1 MAKEKHLPKSI
12 SESKLL
18 SRDAENTLYGLML
31 FLISVIG
38 ILNNGF
44 VGNFLTYISAYAFG
58 VFYFVPF
65 LLGIAMGFYLILMKK
80 SYMVKI
86 NLVLLGII
94 LIALSCLIGSSLS
107 STPDSFSTVFTNFHT
122 KISNAVVNDTIFK
135 LRLSDI
141 GGLGGGIVGAF
152 LATLLCST
160 ITSIGTYIVVIV
172 LMLVG
177 LYLTFA
183 KLVLKIIDK
192 SKEAKKKHKEK
203 VLERLKKEEQEKEER
218 ELKLKVEQE
227 ENAKLDQE
235 ISSLSSRV
243 HGNEVNA
250 SFTNKNEDNYQVINN
265 SPNRP
270 RKVSISD
277 LTNNKESE
285 SISVTTKKDIPV
297 TPTPIN
303 QLFADDIE
311 PKEKIINEEPVN
323 DAPKQNLDT
332 SMAFNKP
339 TPAAS
344 ISFERKSEPEPQK
357 TLARINTPHKEY
369 VYPSLDLL
377 ADANGRSMK
386 SYNATVAE
394 ERKEAI
400 NQTFKDFNIGAYVDT
415 YTVGP
420 SVTRFDIKLDA
431 TTSVNSIQKVID
443 NVAIRLG
450 GVFPRFTK
458 VVLGHTTSGLEVP
471 NEKIDMVTL
480 KEVLYDIKDKNDKP
494 LLIPFGKDISGKV
507 VYETMTKFP
516 HMLVAGT
523 SGSGKSVFL
532 HSFILSLMMR
542 QTPDEVKFLIVDP
555 KQVEF
560 NYYRDCP
567 HLYCPI
573 ITEPLE
579 ARVALNKMI
588 KEMENR
594 YTLLAEGCFTD
605 LKQYNESMKE
615 EGKDILPYIVII
627 IDEYNDLVSALADIE
642 KPIIRLAQKARSA
655 GIHICIATQRPSADV
670 VTGTLKANLAVKV
683 ALMVSSLANSTT
695 ILGQSGAERL
705 QGNGDCLLD
714 CVSVTR
720 GQGFLRVQTPYVDRK
735 EIMKVVAFLKEHY
748 PVNYNPDFLDLR
760 DRSAMGPTFISSDD
774 SGGEYNSDEERYQNL
789 KSLVMARESVS
800 ISAIMDL
807 CHANFSTARGFYNRL
822 QEEGVI
828 EKTMPGSTSSKGA
841 KVIRRVETEEER
853 NNNGETGENS

>member
-12 SESKLL
+12 SEAKLL

-107 STPDSFSTVFTNFHT
+107 PTQDGFNTVFTNFHT

-141 GGLGGGIVGAF
+141 GGLGGGIVGSF

-160 ITSIGTYIVVIV
+160 ITSIGAYIVVIV

-183 KLVLKIIDK
+183 KLVLKIITK

-203 VLERLKKEEQEKEER
+203 VLERLKQEEQEKEER
-218 ELKLKVEQE
+218 ELKLKIEKE
-227 ENAKLDQE
+227 ENDKLDQE
-235 ISSLSSRV
+235 ISSFSSRV
-243 HGNEVNA
+243 HSNDNNVA
-250 SFTNKNEDNYQVINN
+250 IADKKEDSYQVINN
-265 SPNRP
+265 SPNHP
-270 RKVSISD
+270 QKVSISD
-277 LTNNKESE
+277 LTDKNESNPVVKKEAP
-285 SISVTTKKDIPV
+285 I

-311 PKEKIINEEPVN
+311 PKEDIKKEETINEIPVPN
-323 DAPKQNLDT
+323 QTLNT
-332 SMAFNKP
+332 SVAFNKP
-339 TPAAS
+339 IPAAS
-344 ISFERKSEPEPQK
+344 ISFERKPEPQK
-357 TLARINTPHKEY
+357 TLARVNTPHKEY

-720 GQGFLRVQTPYVDRK
+720 GQGFLRIQTPYVDRK

>member
-12 SESKLL
+12 SEAKLL

-107 STPDSFSTVFTNFHT
+107 PTQDGFNTVFTNFHT

-141 GGLGGGIVGAF
+141 GGLGGGIVGSF

-160 ITSIGTYIVVIV
+160 ITSIGAYIVVIV

-183 KLVLKIIDK
+183 KLVLKIITK

-203 VLERLKKEEQEKEER
+203 VLERLKQEEQEKEER
-218 ELKLKVEQE
+218 ELKLKIEKE
-227 ENAKLDQE
+227 ENDKLDQE
-235 ISSLSSRV
+235 ISSFSSRV
-243 HGNEVNA
+243 HSNDNNVSIA
-250 SFTNKNEDNYQVINN
+250 AKKEDSYQVINN

-270 RKVSISD
+270 QKVSISD
-277 LTNNKESE
+277 LTDKNESNPVVKKEAP
-285 SISVTTKKDIPV
+285 I

-311 PKEKIINEEPVN
+311 PKEDIKKEETINEIPVPN
-323 DAPKQNLDT
+323 QTLNT
-332 SMAFNKP
+332 SVAFNKP
-339 TPAAS
+339 IPAAS
-344 ISFERKSEPEPQK
+344 ISFERKPEPQK
-357 TLARINTPHKEY
+357 ALARVNTPHKEY

-822 QEEGVI
+822 QEEGII

>member
-12 SESKLL
+12 SEAKLL

-107 STPDSFSTVFTNFHT
+107 PTQDGFNTVFTNFHT

-141 GGLGGGIVGAF
+141 GGLGGGIVGSF

-160 ITSIGTYIVVIV
+160 ITSIGAYIVVIV

-183 KLVLKIIDK
+183 KLVLKIITK

-203 VLERLKKEEQEKEER
+203 VLERLKQEEQEKEER
-218 ELKLKVEQE
+218 ELKLKIEKE
-227 ENAKLDQE
+227 ENDKLDQE
-235 ISSLSSRV
+235 ISSFSSRV
-243 HGNEVNA
+243 HSNDNNVSIA
-250 SFTNKNEDNYQVINN
+250 AKKEDSYQVINN

-270 RKVSISD
+270 QKVSISD
-277 LTNNKESE
+277 LTDKNESNPVVKKEAP
-285 SISVTTKKDIPV
+285 I

-311 PKEKIINEEPVN
+311 PKEDIKKEETINEIPVPN
-323 DAPKQNLDT
+323 QTLNT
-332 SMAFNKP
+332 SVAFNKP
-339 TPAAS
+339 IPAAS
-344 ISFERKSEPEPQK
+344 ISFERKPEPQK
-357 TLARINTPHKEY
+357 ALARVNTPHKEY

-789 KSLVMARESVS
+789 KSLVMARETVS

>member
-12 SESKLL
+12 SEAKLL

-107 STPDSFSTVFTNFHT
+107 PTQDGFNTVFTNFHT

-141 GGLGGGIVGAF
+141 GGLGGGIVGSF

-160 ITSIGTYIVVIV
+160 ITSIGAYIVVIV

-183 KLVLKIIDK
+183 KLVLKIITK

-203 VLERLKKEEQEKEER
+203 VLERLKQEEQEKEER
-218 ELKLKVEQE
+218 ELKLKIEKE
-227 ENAKLDQE
+227 ENDKLDQE
-235 ISSLSSRV
+235 ISSFSSRV
-243 HGNEVNA
+243 HSNDNNVSTA
-250 SFTNKNEDNYQVINN
+250 TKKEDSYQVINN

-270 RKVSISD
+270 QKVSISD
-277 LTNNKESE
+277 LTDKNESNPVVKKEAP
-285 SISVTTKKDIPV
+285 I

-311 PKEKIINEEPVN
+311 PKEDIKKEETINEIPVPN
-323 DAPKQNLDT
+323 QTLNT
-332 SMAFNKP
+332 SVAFNKP
-339 TPAAS
+339 IPAAS
-344 ISFERKSEPEPQK
+344 ISFERKPEPQK
-357 TLARINTPHKEY
+357 TLARVNTPHKEY

>member
-12 SESKLL
+12 SEAKLL

-107 STPDSFSTVFTNFHT
+107 PTQDGFNTVFTNFHT

-141 GGLGGGIVGAF
+141 GGLGGGIVGSF

-160 ITSIGTYIVVIV
+160 ITSIGAYIVVIV

-177 LYLTFA
+177 LYLAFA
-183 KLVLKIIDK
+183 KLVLKIITK

-203 VLERLKKEEQEKEER
+203 VLERLKQEEQEKEER
-218 ELKLKVEQE
+218 ELKLKIEKE
-227 ENAKLDQE
+227 ENDKLDQE
-235 ISSLSSRV
+235 ISSFSSRV
-243 HGNEVNA
+243 HSNDNNVA
-250 SFTNKNEDNYQVINN
+250 IADKKEDSYQVINN

-270 RKVSISD
+270 QKVSISD
-277 LTNNKESE
+277 LTDKNESNPVVKKEAP
-285 SISVTTKKDIPV
+285 I

-311 PKEKIINEEPVN
+311 PKEDIKKEETINEIPVPN
-323 DAPKQNLDT
+323 QTLNT
-332 SMAFNKP
+332 SVAFNKP
-339 TPAAS
+339 IPAAS
-344 ISFERKSEPEPQK
+344 ISFERKPEPQK
-357 TLARINTPHKEY
+357 TLARVNTPHKEY

-720 GQGFLRVQTPYVDRK
+720 GQGFLRIQTPYVDRK

-822 QEEGVI
+822 QEEGII

>member
-12 SESKLL
+12 SEAKLL

-107 STPDSFSTVFTNFHT
+107 PTQDGFNTVFTNFHT

-141 GGLGGGIVGAF
+141 GGLGGGIVGSF

-160 ITSIGTYIVVIV
+160 ITSIGAYIVVIV

-183 KLVLKIIDK
+183 KLVLKIITK

-203 VLERLKKEEQEKEER
+203 VLERLKQEEQEKEER
-218 ELKLKVEQE
+218 ELKLKIEKE
-227 ENAKLDQE
+227 ENDKLDQE
-235 ISSLSSRV
+235 ISSFSSRV
-243 HGNEVNA
+243 HSNDNNVA
-250 SFTNKNEDNYQVINN
+250 IAAKKEDSYQVINN

-270 RKVSISD
+270 QKVSISD
-277 LTNNKESE
+277 LTDKNESNPVVKKEAP
-285 SISVTTKKDIPV
+285 I

-311 PKEKIINEEPVN
+311 PKEDIKKEETINEIPVPN
-323 DAPKQNLDT
+323 QTLNT
-332 SMAFNKP
+332 SVAFNKP

-344 ISFERKSEPEPQK
+344 ISFERKPEPQK
-357 TLARINTPHKEY
+357 ALARVNTPHKEY

-822 QEEGVI
+822 QEEGII

>member
-12 SESKLL
+12 SEAKLL

-107 STPDSFSTVFTNFHT
+107 PTQDGFNTVFTNFHT

-141 GGLGGGIVGAF
+141 GGLGGGIVGSF

-160 ITSIGTYIVVIV
+160 ITSIGAYIVVIV

-183 KLVLKIIDK
+183 KLVLKIITK

-203 VLERLKKEEQEKEER
+203 VLERLKQEEQEKEER
-218 ELKLKVEQE
+218 ELKLKIEKE
-227 ENAKLDQE
+227 ENDKLDQE
-235 ISSLSSRV
+235 ISSFSSRV
-243 HGNEVNA
+243 HSNDNNVSIA
-250 SFTNKNEDNYQVINN
+250 DKKEDSYQVINN

-270 RKVSISD
+270 QKVSISD
-277 LTNNKESE
+277 LTDRNESNPVVKKEAP
-285 SISVTTKKDIPV
+285 I

-311 PKEKIINEEPVN
+311 PKEDIKKEEIINETPVPN
-323 DAPKQNLDT
+323 QTLNT
-332 SMAFNKP
+332 SVAFNKP

-344 ISFERKSEPEPQK
+344 ISFERKPEPQK
-357 TLARINTPHKEY
+357 ALARVNTPHKEY

>member
-12 SESKLL
+12 SEAKLL

-107 STPDSFSTVFTNFHT
+107 PTQDGFNTVFTNFHT

-141 GGLGGGIVGAF
+141 GGLGGGIVGSF

-160 ITSIGTYIVVIV
+160 ITSIGAYIVVIV

-183 KLVLKIIDK
+183 KLVLKIITK

-203 VLERLKKEEQEKEER
+203 VLERLKQEEQEKEER
-218 ELKLKVEQE
+218 ELKLKIEKE
-227 ENAKLDQE
+227 ENDKLDQE
-235 ISSLSSRV
+235 ISSFSSRV
-243 HGNEVNA
+243 HSNDNNVSIA
-250 SFTNKNEDNYQVINN
+250 TKKEDSYQVINN

-270 RKVSISD
+270 QKVSISD
-277 LTNNKESE
+277 LTDKNESNPVVKKEAP
-285 SISVTTKKDIPV
+285 I

-311 PKEKIINEEPVN
+311 PKEDIKKEETINEIPVPN
-323 DAPKQNLDT
+323 QTLNT
-332 SMAFNKP
+332 SVAFNKP

-344 ISFERKSEPEPQK
+344 ISFERKPEPQK
-357 TLARINTPHKEY
+357 ALARVNTPHKEY

-822 QEEGVI
+822 QEEGII

>member
-12 SESKLL
+12 SEAKLL

-107 STPDSFSTVFTNFHT
+107 PTQDGFNTVFTNFHT

-141 GGLGGGIVGAF
+141 GGLGGGIVGSF

-160 ITSIGTYIVVIV
+160 ITSIGAYIVVIV
-172 LMLVG
+172 LMIVG

-183 KLVLKIIDK
+183 KLVLKIITK

-203 VLERLKKEEQEKEER
+203 VLERLKQEEQEKEER
-218 ELKLKVEQE
+218 ELKLKIEKE
-227 ENAKLDQE
+227 ENDKLDQE
-235 ISSLSSRV
+235 ISSFSSRV
-243 HGNEVNA
+243 HSNDNNVSIA
-250 SFTNKNEDNYQVINN
+250 TKKEDSYQVINN

-270 RKVSISD
+270 QKVSISD
-277 LTNNKESE
+277 LTDKNESNHVVKKEAP
-285 SISVTTKKDIPV
+285 I

-311 PKEKIINEEPVN
+311 PKEDIKKEETINEIPVPN
-323 DAPKQNLDT
+323 QTLNT
-332 SMAFNKP
+332 SVAFNKP

-344 ISFERKSEPEPQK
+344 ISFERKPEPQK
-357 TLARINTPHKEY
+357 ALARVNTPHKEY

-822 QEEGVI
+822 QEEGII

>member
-12 SESKLL
+12 SEAKLL

-107 STPDSFSTVFTNFHT
+107 PTQDGFNTVFTNFHT

-141 GGLGGGIVGAF
+141 GGLGGGIVGSF

-160 ITSIGTYIVVIV
+160 ITSIGAYIVVIV

-183 KLVLKIIDK
+183 KLVLKIITK

-203 VLERLKKEEQEKEER
+203 VLERLKQEEQEKEER
-218 ELKLKVEQE
+218 ELKLKIEKE
-227 ENAKLDQE
+227 ENDKLDQE
-235 ISSLSSRV
+235 ISSFSSLV
-243 HGNEVNA
+243 HSNDNNVSIA
-250 SFTNKNEDNYQVINN
+250 AKKEDSYQVINN

-270 RKVSISD
+270 QKVSISD
-277 LTNNKESE
+277 LTDKNESNPVVKKEAP
-285 SISVTTKKDIPV
+285 I

-311 PKEKIINEEPVN
+311 PKEDIKKEETINEIPVPN
-323 DAPKQNLDT
+323 QTLNT
-332 SMAFNKP
+332 SVAFNKP
-339 TPAAS
+339 IPAAS
-344 ISFERKSEPEPQK
+344 ISFERKPEPQK
-357 TLARINTPHKEY
+357 ALARVNTPHKEY

-720 GQGFLRVQTPYVDRK
+720 GQGFLRIQTPYVDRK

-822 QEEGVI
+822 QEEGII

>member
-12 SESKLL
+12 SEAKLL

-94 LIALSCLIGSSLS
+94 LIVLSCLIGSSLS
-107 STPDSFSTVFTNFHT
+107 PTQDGFNTVFTNFHT

-141 GGLGGGIVGAF
+141 GGLGGGIVGSF

-160 ITSIGTYIVVIV
+160 ITSIGAYIVVIV

-183 KLVLKIIDK
+183 KLVLKIITK

-203 VLERLKKEEQEKEER
+203 VLERLKQEEQEKEER
-218 ELKLKVEQE
+218 ELKLKIEKE
-227 ENAKLDQE
+227 ENDKLDQE
-235 ISSLSSRV
+235 ISSFSSRV
-243 HGNEVNA
+243 HSNDNNVSIA
-250 SFTNKNEDNYQVINN
+250 AKKEDSYQVINN

-270 RKVSISD
+270 QKVSISD
-277 LTNNKESE
+277 LTDKNESNPVVKKEAP
-285 SISVTTKKDIPV
+285 I

-311 PKEKIINEEPVN
+311 PKEDIKKEETINEIPVPN
-323 DAPKQNLDT
+323 QTLNT
-332 SMAFNKP
+332 SVAFNKP
-339 TPAAS
+339 IPAAS
-344 ISFERKSEPEPQK
+344 ISFERKPEPQK
-357 TLARINTPHKEY
+357 ALARVNTPHKEY

-789 KSLVMARESVS
+789 KSLVMARETVS

>member
-12 SESKLL
+12 SEAKLL
-18 SRDAENTLYGLML
+18 SKDAENTLYGLML

-107 STPDSFSTVFTNFHT
+107 PTQDGFNTVFTNFHT

-141 GGLGGGIVGAF
+141 GGLGGGIVGSF

-160 ITSIGTYIVVIV
+160 ITSIGAYIVVIV

-183 KLVLKIIDK
+183 KLVLKIITK

-203 VLERLKKEEQEKEER
+203 VLERLKQEEQEKEER
-218 ELKLKVEQE
+218 ELKLKIEKE
-227 ENAKLDQE
+227 ENDKLDQE
-235 ISSLSSRV
+235 ISSFSSRV
-243 HGNEVNA
+243 HSNDNNVSIA
-250 SFTNKNEDNYQVINN
+250 AKKEDSYQVINN

-270 RKVSISD
+270 QKVSISD
-277 LTNNKESE
+277 LTDKNESNPVVKKEAP
-285 SISVTTKKDIPV
+285 I

-311 PKEKIINEEPVN
+311 PKEDIKKEETINEIPVPN
-323 DAPKQNLDT
+323 QTLNT
-332 SMAFNKP
+332 SVAFNKP

-344 ISFERKSEPEPQK
+344 ISFERKPEPQK
-357 TLARINTPHKEY
+357 ALARVNTPHKEY

-822 QEEGVI
+822 QEEGII

>member
-12 SESKLL
+12 SEAKLL

-107 STPDSFSTVFTNFHT
+107 STQDGFNTVFTNFHT

-160 ITSIGTYIVVIV
+160 ITSIGAYIVVIV

-183 KLVLKIIDK
+183 KLVLKIIAK

-203 VLERLKKEEQEKEER
+203 VLERLKQEEQEKEER
-218 ELKLKVEQE
+218 ELKLKIEKE

-235 ISSLSSRV
+235 ISSLASRV
-243 HGNEVNA
+243 HSNDNNVYP
-250 SFTNKNEDNYQVINN
+250 TTKKEDNYQIINN

-270 RKVSISD
+270 QKVSISD
-277 LTNNKESE
+277 LTDQNESNNLAPKKEM
-285 SISVTTKKDIPV
+285 PV

-311 PKEKIINEEPVN
+311 PKEDIKKEEITNE
-323 DAPKQNLDT
+323 APAPNQILNA
-332 SMAFNKP
+332 SVAINKP

-344 ISFERKSEPEPQK
+344 ISFEKKVEPQK
-357 TLARINTPHKEY
+357 TLARVSTPRTEY
-369 VYPSLDLL
+369 IYPSLDLL

-400 NQTFKDFNIGAYVDT
+400 NQTFRDFNIGASVDT

-507 VYETMTKFP
+507 VSETMTKFP

-720 GQGFLRVQTPYVDRK
+720 GQGFLRIQTPYVDRK

-760 DRSAMGPTFISSDD
+760 DRSAMGPTYISSND
-774 SGGEYNSDEERYQNL
+774 GGEYDSEEERYQNL
-789 KSLVMARESVS
+789 KSLVMARDSVS
-800 ISAIMDL
+800 ISAIQDL
-807 CHANFSTARGFYNRL
+807 CHANFSTAKGFYTRL

-828 EKTMPGSTSSKGA
+828 EKTIPGSTSSKGA
-841 KVIRRVETEEER
+841 KVIRRVENKEEQ
-853 NNNGETGENS
+853 NSNVDDGENS

>member
-12 SESKLL
+12 SEAKLL

-107 STPDSFSTVFTNFHT
+107 PTQDGFNTVFTNFHT

-141 GGLGGGIVGAF
+141 GGLGGGIVGSF

-160 ITSIGTYIVVIV
+160 ITSIGAYIVVIV

-183 KLVLKIIDK
+183 KLVLKIITK

-203 VLERLKKEEQEKEER
+203 VLERLKQEEQEKEER
-218 ELKLKVEQE
+218 ELKLKIEKE
-227 ENAKLDQE
+227 ENDKLDQE
-235 ISSLSSRV
+235 ISSFSSRV
-243 HGNEVNA
+243 HSNDNNVSIA
-250 SFTNKNEDNYQVINN
+250 DKKEDSYQVINN

-270 RKVSISD
+270 QKVSISD
-277 LTNNKESE
+277 LTDSNESNPVVKKEAP
-285 SISVTTKKDIPV
+285 I

-311 PKEKIINEEPVN
+311 PKEDIKKEETINEIPVPN
-323 DAPKQNLDT
+323 QTLNT
-332 SMAFNKP
+332 SVAFNKP

-344 ISFERKSEPEPQK
+344 ISFERKPEPQK
-357 TLARINTPHKEY
+357 ALARVNTPHKEY

-720 GQGFLRVQTPYVDRK
+720 GQGFLRIQTPYVDRK

-822 QEEGVI
+822 QEEGII

>member
-12 SESKLL
+12 SEAKLL

-107 STPDSFSTVFTNFHT
+107 PTQDGFNTVFTNFHT

-141 GGLGGGIVGAF
+141 GGLGGGIVGSF

-160 ITSIGTYIVVIV
+160 ITSIGAYIVVIV

-183 KLVLKIIDK
+183 KLVLKIITK

-203 VLERLKKEEQEKEER
+203 VLERLKQEEQEKEER
-218 ELKLKVEQE
+218 ELKLKIEKE
-227 ENAKLDQE
+227 ENDKLDQE
-235 ISSLSSRV
+235 ISSFSSRV
-243 HGNEVNA
+243 HSNDNNVSIA
-250 SFTNKNEDNYQVINN
+250 TKKEDSYQVINN

-270 RKVSISD
+270 QKVSISD
-277 LTNNKESE
+277 LTDKNESNPVVKKEAP
-285 SISVTTKKDIPV
+285 I

-311 PKEKIINEEPVN
+311 PKEDIKKEETINEIPVPN
-323 DAPKQNLDT
+323 QTLNT
-332 SMAFNKP
+332 SVAFNKP

-344 ISFERKSEPEPQK
+344 ISFERKPEPQK
-357 TLARINTPHKEY
+357 ALARVNTPHKEY

-720 GQGFLRVQTPYVDRK
+720 GQGFLRIQTPYVDRK

-822 QEEGVI
+822 QEEGII

>member
-12 SESKLL
+12 SEAKLL

-107 STPDSFSTVFTNFHT
+107 PTQDGFNTVFTNFHT

-141 GGLGGGIVGAF
+141 GGLGGGIVGSF

-160 ITSIGTYIVVIV
+160 ITSIGAYIVVIV

-183 KLVLKIIDK
+183 KLVLKIITK

-203 VLERLKKEEQEKEER
+203 VLERLKQEEQEKEER
-218 ELKLKVEQE
+218 ELKLKIEKE
-227 ENAKLDQE
+227 ENDKLDQE
-235 ISSLSSRV
+235 ISSFSSRV
-243 HGNEVNA
+243 HSNDNNVSIA
-250 SFTNKNEDNYQVINN
+250 AKKEDSYQVINN

-270 RKVSISD
+270 QKVSISD
-277 LTNNKESE
+277 LTDKNESNPVVKKEAP
-285 SISVTTKKDIPV
+285 I

-311 PKEKIINEEPVN
+311 PKEDIKKEETINEIPVPDQTLN
-323 DAPKQNLDT
+323 T
-332 SMAFNKP
+332 SVAFNKP

-344 ISFERKSEPEPQK
+344 ISFERKPEPQK
-357 TLARINTPHKEY
+357 TLARVNTPHKEY

-789 KSLVMARESVS
+789 KSLVMARETVS

-822 QEEGVI
+822 QEEGII

>member
-12 SESKLL
+12 SEAKLL

-107 STPDSFSTVFTNFHT
+107 PTQDGFNTVFTNFHT

-141 GGLGGGIVGAF
+141 GGLGGGIVGSF

-160 ITSIGTYIVVIV
+160 ITSIGAYIVVIV

-183 KLVLKIIDK
+183 KLVLKIITK

-203 VLERLKKEEQEKEER
+203 VLERLKQEEQEKEER
-218 ELKLKVEQE
+218 ELKLKIEKE
-227 ENAKLDQE
+227 ENDKLDQE

-243 HGNEVNA
+243 HSNDNNVA
-250 SFTNKNEDNYQVINN
+250 IAAKKEDSYQVINN

-270 RKVSISD
+270 QKVSISD
-277 LTNNKESE
+277 LTDRNESNPVVKKEAP
-285 SISVTTKKDIPV
+285 I

-311 PKEKIINEEPVN
+311 PKEDIKKEETINETPVPN
-323 DAPKQNLDT
+323 QTLNT
-332 SMAFNKP
+332 SVAFNKP

-344 ISFERKSEPEPQK
+344 ISFERKPEPQK
-357 TLARINTPHKEY
+357 ALARVNTPHKEY

-822 QEEGVI
+822 QEEGII

>member
-12 SESKLL
+12 SEAKLL

-107 STPDSFSTVFTNFHT
+107 PTQDGFNTVFANFHT

-160 ITSIGTYIVVIV
+160 ITSIGAYIVVIV

-183 KLVLKIIDK
+183 KLVLKIITK

-203 VLERLKKEEQEKEER
+203 VLERLKQEEQEKEER
-218 ELKLKVEQE
+218 ELKLKIEKE
-227 ENAKLDQE
+227 ENDKLDQE
-235 ISSLSSRV
+235 ISSFSSRV
-243 HGNEVNA
+243 HSNDNNVSIA
-250 SFTNKNEDNYQVINN
+250 DKKEDSYQVINN

-270 RKVSISD
+270 QKVSISD
-277 LTNNKESE
+277 LTDRNESNPVVKKEAP
-285 SISVTTKKDIPV
+285 I

-311 PKEKIINEEPVN
+311 PKEDIKKEETINETPVPN
-323 DAPKQNLDT
+323 QTLNT
-332 SMAFNKP
+332 SVAFNKP

-344 ISFERKSEPEPQK
+344 ISFERKPEPQK
-357 TLARINTPHKEY
+357 TLARVNTPHKEY

-853 NNNGETGENS
+853 NNTGETGENS

>member
-12 SESKLL
+12 SEAKLL

-107 STPDSFSTVFTNFHT
+107 PTQDGFNTVFTNFHT

-141 GGLGGGIVGAF
+141 GGLGGGIVGSF

-160 ITSIGTYIVVIV
+160 ITSIGAYIVVIV

-183 KLVLKIIDK
+183 KLVLKIITK

-203 VLERLKKEEQEKEER
+203 VLERLKQEEQEKEER
-218 ELKLKVEQE
+218 ELKLKIEKE
-227 ENAKLDQE
+227 ENDKLDQE
-235 ISSLSSRV
+235 ISSFSSRV
-243 HGNEVNA
+243 HSNDNNVSTA
-250 SFTNKNEDNYQVINN
+250 TKKEDSYQVINN

-270 RKVSISD
+270 QKVSISD
-277 LTNNKESE
+277 LTDKNESNPVVKKEAP
-285 SISVTTKKDIPV
+285 I

-311 PKEKIINEEPVN
+311 PKEDIKKEETINEIPVPN
-323 DAPKQNLDT
+323 QTLNT
-332 SMAFNKP
+332 SVAFNKP

-344 ISFERKSEPEPQK
+344 ISFERKPEPQK
-357 TLARINTPHKEY
+357 ALARVNTPHKEY

-822 QEEGVI
+822 QEEGII

>member
-12 SESKLL
+12 SEAKLL

-107 STPDSFSTVFTNFHT
+107 PTQDGFNTVFTNFHT

-141 GGLGGGIVGAF
+141 GGLGGGIVGSF

-160 ITSIGTYIVVIV
+160 ITSIGAYIVVIV

-183 KLVLKIIDK
+183 KLVLKIITK

-203 VLERLKKEEQEKEER
+203 VLERLKQEEQEKEER
-218 ELKLKVEQE
+218 ELKLKIEKE
-227 ENAKLDQE
+227 ENDKLDQE
-235 ISSLSSRV
+235 ISSFSSRV
-243 HGNEVNA
+243 HSNDNNVSIA
-250 SFTNKNEDNYQVINN
+250 AKKEDSYQVINN

-270 RKVSISD
+270 QKVSISD
-277 LTNNKESE
+277 LTDKNESNPVVKKEAP
-285 SISVTTKKDIPV
+285 I

-311 PKEKIINEEPVN
+311 PKEDIKKEETINEIPVPN
-323 DAPKQNLDT
+323 QTLNT
-332 SMAFNKP
+332 SVAFNKP
-339 TPAAS
+339 IPAAS
-344 ISFERKSEPEPQK
+344 ISFERKPEPQK
-357 TLARINTPHKEY
+357 ALARVNTPHKEY

>member
-12 SESKLL
+12 SEAKLL

-107 STPDSFSTVFTNFHT
+107 PTQDGFNTVFTNFHT

-141 GGLGGGIVGAF
+141 GGLGGGIVGSF

-160 ITSIGTYIVVIV
+160 ITSIGAYIVVIV

-183 KLVLKIIDK
+183 KLVLKIITK

-203 VLERLKKEEQEKEER
+203 VLERLKQEEQEKEER
-218 ELKLKVEQE
+218 ELKLKIEKE
-227 ENAKLDQE
+227 ENDKLDQE
-235 ISSLSSRV
+235 ISSFSSRV
-243 HGNEVNA
+243 HSNDNNVA
-250 SFTNKNEDNYQVINN
+250 IADKKEDSYQVINN

-270 RKVSISD
+270 QKVSISD
-277 LTNNKESE
+277 LTDKNESNPVVKKEAP
-285 SISVTTKKDIPV
+285 I

-311 PKEKIINEEPVN
+311 PKENIKKEETINETPVPN
-323 DAPKQNLDT
+323 QTLNT
-332 SMAFNKP
+332 SVAFNKP

-344 ISFERKSEPEPQK
+344 ISFERKPEPQK
-357 TLARINTPHKEY
+357 TLARVNTPHKEY

>member
-12 SESKLL
+12 SEAKLL

-107 STPDSFSTVFTNFHT
+107 PTQDGFNTVFTNFHT

-141 GGLGGGIVGAF
+141 GGLGGGIVGSF

-160 ITSIGTYIVVIV
+160 ITSIGAYIVVIV

-183 KLVLKIIDK
+183 KLVLKIITK

-203 VLERLKKEEQEKEER
+203 VLERLKQEEQEKEER
-218 ELKLKVEQE
+218 ELKLKIEKE
-227 ENAKLDQE
+227 ENDKLDQE
-235 ISSLSSRV
+235 ISSFSSRV
-243 HGNEVNA
+243 HSNDNNVSIA
-250 SFTNKNEDNYQVINN
+250 TKKEDSYQVINN

-270 RKVSISD
+270 QKVSISD
-277 LTNNKESE
+277 LTDKNESNPVVKKEAP
-285 SISVTTKKDIPV
+285 I

-311 PKEKIINEEPVN
+311 PKEDIKKEETINEIPVPN
-323 DAPKQNLDT
+323 QTLNT
-332 SMAFNKP
+332 SVAFNKP

-344 ISFERKSEPEPQK
+344 ISFERKPEPQK
-357 TLARINTPHKEY
+357 ALARVNTPHKEY

-789 KSLVMARESVS
+789 KSLVLARESVS

-822 QEEGVI
+822 QEEGII

>member
-12 SESKLL
+12 SEAKLL

-107 STPDSFSTVFTNFHT
+107 PTQDGFNTVFTNFHT

-141 GGLGGGIVGAF
+141 GGLGGGIVGSF

-160 ITSIGTYIVVIV
+160 ITSIGAYIVVIV

-183 KLVLKIIDK
+183 KLVLKIITK

-203 VLERLKKEEQEKEER
+203 VLERLKQEEQEKEER
-218 ELKLKVEQE
+218 ELKLKIEKE
-227 ENAKLDQE
+227 ENDKLDQE
-235 ISSLSSRV
+235 ISSFSSRV
-243 HGNEVNA
+243 HSNDNNVSTA
-250 SFTNKNEDNYQVINN
+250 TKKEDSYQVINN

-270 RKVSISD
+270 QKVSISD
-277 LTNNKESE
+277 LTDRNESNPVVKKEAP
-285 SISVTTKKDIPV
+285 I

-311 PKEKIINEEPVN
+311 PKEDIKKEETINEIPVPN
-323 DAPKQNLDT
+323 QTLNT
-332 SMAFNKP
+332 SVSFNKP

-344 ISFERKSEPEPQK
+344 ISFERKPEPQK
-357 TLARINTPHKEY
+357 ALARVNTPHKEY

>member
-12 SESKLL
+12 SEAKLL

-107 STPDSFSTVFTNFHT
+107 PTQDGFNTVFTNFHT

-160 ITSIGTYIVVIV
+160 ITSIGAYIVVIV

-183 KLVLKIIDK
+183 KLVLKIITK

-203 VLERLKKEEQEKEER
+203 VLERLKQEEQEKEER
-218 ELKLKVEQE
+218 ELKLKIEKE
-227 ENAKLDQE
+227 ENDKLDQE
-235 ISSLSSRV
+235 ISSFSSRV
-243 HGNEVNA
+243 HSNDNNVSIA
-250 SFTNKNEDNYQVINN
+250 TKKEDSYQVINN

-270 RKVSISD
+270 QKVSISD
-277 LTNNKESE
+277 LTDKNESNPVVKKEAP
-285 SISVTTKKDIPV
+285 I

-311 PKEKIINEEPVN
+311 PKEDIKKEETINETPVPN
-323 DAPKQNLDT
+323 QTLNT
-332 SMAFNKP
+332 SVAFNKP

-344 ISFERKSEPEPQK
+344 ISFERKPEPQK
-357 TLARINTPHKEY
+357 TLARVNTPHKEY

-720 GQGFLRVQTPYVDRK
+720 GQGFLRIQTPYVDRK

-822 QEEGVI
+822 QEEGII

>member
-12 SESKLL
+12 SEAKLL

-107 STPDSFSTVFTNFHT
+107 PTQDGFNTVFTNFHT

-141 GGLGGGIVGAF
+141 GGLGGGIVGSF

-160 ITSIGTYIVVIV
+160 ITSIGAYIVVIV

-183 KLVLKIIDK
+183 KLVLKIITK

-203 VLERLKKEEQEKEER
+203 VLERLKQEEQEKEER
-218 ELKLKVEQE
+218 ELKLKIEKE
-227 ENAKLDQE
+227 ENDKLDQE
-235 ISSLSSRV
+235 ISLFSSRV
-243 HGNEVNA
+243 HSNDNNVSIA
-250 SFTNKNEDNYQVINN
+250 AKKEDSYQVINN

-270 RKVSISD
+270 QKVSISD
-277 LTNNKESE
+277 LTDKNESNPVVKKEAP
-285 SISVTTKKDIPV
+285 I

-311 PKEKIINEEPVN
+311 PKEDIKKEETINEIPVPDQTLN
-323 DAPKQNLDT
+323 T
-332 SMAFNKP
+332 SVAFNKP

-344 ISFERKSEPEPQK
+344 ISFERKPEPQK
-357 TLARINTPHKEY
+357 TLARVNTPHKEY

-789 KSLVMARESVS
+789 KSLVMARETVS

-822 QEEGVI
+822 QEEGII